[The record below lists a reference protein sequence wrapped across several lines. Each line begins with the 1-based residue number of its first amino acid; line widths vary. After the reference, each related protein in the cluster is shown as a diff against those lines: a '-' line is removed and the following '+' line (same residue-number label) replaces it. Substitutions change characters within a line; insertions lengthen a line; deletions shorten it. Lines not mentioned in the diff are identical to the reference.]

1 MTIKLA
7 TVENQPNVKPW
18 WNRLLWGDRSL
29 FADLRKPD
37 VPEKAILLHNQVL
50 KEARELTEQ
59 AELLEKKEFSNHEF
73 LLFLRIKD
81 NLEDLHQSAE
91 LLLAGL
97 KVNQLFQVSEQLK
110 LYYIGL
116 KSEEFNSFLVDLLNE
131 NFTKDVML
139 ALISNKL
146 TSAIPQIGYAERN
159 YALTHYLEAL
169 DKLAEQE
176 SVLQLISS
184 WKQQELTKYSILKHI
199 NDIVQSIPTEYRQD
213 LKALT
218 VLVKANYKL
227 FEQIASIIKIPAG
240 KNTPKTHARILQ
252 YIALAHEYQADYSQF
267 QELSKILAI
276 WENSYQ
282 KILDI
287 REEYNSHQY
296 KQPQEFSQEIPG
308 LELYQKYST
317 YLPNR

>member
-1 MTIKLA
+1 MMIQLA
-7 TVENQPNVKPW
+7 TVENQPKVQPW
-18 WNRLLWGDRSL
+18 WKRPLWGEGSL

-50 KEARELTEQ
+50 EEARELTEQ
-59 AELLEKKEFSNHEF
+59 AELLEKKEFNNHEF
-73 LLFLRIKD
+73 LLFCSIQD

-91 LLLAGL
+91 LLDAGL

-116 KSEEFNSFLVDLLNE
+116 KSEEFNSFLVDLLKE
-131 NFTKDVML
+131 NLTKDVTLTM
-139 ALISNKL
+139 ISNQL
-146 TSAIPQIGYAERN
+146 TSAIPQIGYVDRN
-159 YALTHYLEAL
+159 HALKHYLEAL
-169 DKLAEQE
+169 DKLAQQE

-184 WKQQELTKYSILKHI
+184 WEQQELTKYSILEHI
-199 NDIVQSIPTEYRQD
+199 NDIVQSIPTEYRQN

-218 VLVKANYKL
+218 ILVKTNYKL

-240 KNTPKTHARILQ
+240 ENTPETYASILQ
-252 YIALAHEYQADYSQF
+252 YITLAHEYQAEYSQF

-282 KILDI
+282 TILDI
-287 REEYNSHQY
+287 REEYNSDQY
-296 KQPQEFSQEIPG
+296 KQPQEFSQKIPG